1 MYNQVKSA
9 FITLTR
15 LPFIEIRDDDFD
27 LRGSLWA
34 FPIVGLVLGGILT
47 LAASWLYRV
56 HMDPLIACALLFLL
70 LILMTGALHEDGLA
84 DFADSLG
91 ASSSERRLE
100 IMRDSHIGTYGTL
113 ALIFSFAMRV
123 YALSF
128 VWEYTELLYIIIISL
143 MVSRGAMVF
152 VPIFSVPARND
163 GLAANFKNI
172 SIIQLLIGQS
182 MIAIV
187 GYYLIGNDVVY
198 LLLIGV
204 IVSFLVARFA
214 TAKLGGF
221 TGDVLGATEQI
232 TQISCFVIFHLM
244 IQY

>member
-1 MYNQVKSA
+1 MYNQMKSA
-9 FITLTR
+9 FIVLTR
-15 LPFIEIRDDDFD
+15 LPYIKIKDDDFD

-34 FPIVGLVLGGILT
+34 FPIVGLVLGGILAI
-47 LAASWLYRV
+47 AAHWLYLL
-56 HMDPLIACALLFLL
+56 HMDPLVACGLLFLL

-91 ASSSERRLE
+91 ASVPERRLE

-143 MVSRGAMVF
+143 MASRGAMVF
-152 VPIFSVPARND
+152 VPIFSAPARND
-163 GLAANFKNI
+163 GLAASFKNV
-172 SIIQLLIGQS
+172 SIYQLFIGQS

-187 GYYLIGNDVVY
+187 GYYLIGIHVI
-198 LLLIGV
+198 LLLLVGIV
-204 IVSFLVARFA
+204 VSFLVARFA

-232 TQISCFVIFHLM
+232 TQISCFVIFHLV